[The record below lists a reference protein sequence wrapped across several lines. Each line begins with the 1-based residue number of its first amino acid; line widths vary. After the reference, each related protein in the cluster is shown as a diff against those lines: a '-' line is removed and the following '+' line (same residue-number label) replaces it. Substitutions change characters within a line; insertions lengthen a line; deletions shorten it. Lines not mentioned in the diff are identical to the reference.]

1 VGLKK
6 RILIVVAAL
15 LAVGAIAGG
24 IAIAQREGNTLQ
36 QETRLLVTG
45 KTIQDR
51 FLDIAPK
58 GDRPS
63 LGDSFH
69 FRDGLWNRALTERR
83 GTIIG
88 ACYFELGSFECNA
101 TMYFPEGKIMLQ
113 GGFRFQAEGNFRVA
127 IIGGTGLYKN
137 AVGDAHIVETE
148 DAALYTLHIIPSFV
162 NADES

>member
-1 VGLKK
+1 MKK
-6 RILIVVAAL
+6 RVLIVVVVL
-15 LAVGAIAGG
+15 LAAGAIAGG

-51 FLDIAPK
+51 FLDVAPK
-58 GDRPS
+58 GEEPS

-88 ACYFELGSFECNA
+88 ACYFELGSIECNA
-101 TMYFPEGKIMLQ
+101 TMYLPAGKIMLA
-113 GGFRFQAEGNFRVA
+113 GGFRFQEEGNFRVA
-127 IIGGTGLYKN
+127 VVGGTRLYKN
-137 AVGDAHIVETE
+137 VVGNAHIVETE
-148 DAALYTLHIIPSFV
+148 DSALYTVHLIPSFV

>member
-1 VGLKK
+1 MQRV
-6 RILIVVAAL
+6 LIVVTVL

-45 KTIQDR
+45 KTIQER
-51 FLDIAPK
+51 FLDVPPK
-58 GDRPS
+58 GDGPTV
-63 LGDSFH
+63 GDSFH

-88 ACYFELGSFECNA
+88 ACYFELGSFECKA
-101 TMYFPEGKIMLQ
+101 TMYFPEGKIMLA
-113 GGFRFQAEGNFRVA
+113 GGFRFQEEGDFRVA
-127 IIGGTGLYKN
+127 VVGGTRLYKN
-137 AVGDAHIVETE
+137 VVGDAHIVETD
-148 DAALYTLHIIPSFV
+148 DAALYTIHLIPSFV